1 MDPLSLALSVA
12 GGVGSFLTEQNASEK
27 QYEYN
32 KQLQEAQ
39 FEFNRTEAAKAHQRA
54 LEMNKIT
61 YQQNS
66 IQNKVG
72 QMKEAGLNPALM
84 YGGGAGNA
92 GGAGSASTTAQAAGG
107 AASSVSR
114 PNTAQSLGIAMQLA
128 QLKANVDLTKA
139 QENLA
144 NTQAEKLAG
153 ADTNKINA
161 EIQNLGATREG
172 QDLQNAYQRLE
183 NDIKGLT
190 MQYEIAEAKSQAEY
204 MARRGA
210 IALEEYTQAV
220 LKTEVDQATKEARIK
235 QAIELAATQEAEKN
249 LKLVQGEYTEEQKN
263 RYAEQ
268 LQIQWANV
276 ANGKESNENAA
287 NKLAQDREIWNEQKD
302 ENTYNRR
309 VSVSMASTTGYTKIN
324 MNPKFFGTATTDS
337 MSGGPKN

>member
-1 MDPLSLALSVA
+1 MPWNVLGGIA
-12 GGVGSFLTEQNASEK
+12 GGIINAFAEDHTAEEQYSRNL
-27 QYEYN
+27 
-32 KQLQEAQ
+32 QLQNNQ
-39 FEFNRTEAAKAHQRA
+39 FEFNSKEAEKAHKRA
-54 LEMNKIT
+54 LEMNQIT

-66 IQNKVG
+66 IQNKVA

-107 AASSVSR
+107 AGASTGKANYAESM
-114 PNTAQSLGIAMQLA
+114 GIAMQLA

-183 NDIKGLT
+183 NDIKGFT

-204 MARRGA
+204 IARRSS

-220 LKTEVDQATKEARIK
+220 IKTEVDQATKEARIK
-235 QAIELAATQEAEKN
+235 QAIELAATQQAEAT
-249 LKLVQGEYTEEQKN
+249 LKSAQASYTEAQRN
-263 RYAEQ
+263 ALAEQ
-268 LQIQWANV
+268 LKQGWAQIAL
-276 ANGKESNENAA
+276 GKESNENVA
-287 NKLAQDREIWNEQKD
+287 KRIAQDKEIWGEQVNENQAD
-302 ENTYNRR
+302 R
-309 VSVSMASTTGYTKIN
+309 ATKILTAPLSTGAYLTN
-324 MNPKFFGTATTDS
+324 GQMKEMWPKITGVEY
-337 MSGGPKN
+337 